1 VSEPERA
8 IARAVAPESIRRGDR
23 GKMGRRMMMNRKSS
37 DKTRQYMCV
46 SVFDVRINQQKYDA
60 LTRDCDSLWWKLI
73 RGKSY
78 VRKTASSAKSVDRSI
93 D

>member
-1 VSEPERA
+1 MSEPERA
-8 IARAVAPESIRRGDR
+8 IARAVAPENIRRGDR
-23 GKMGRRMMMNRKSS
+23 GKTGRRMMNRKGS
-37 DKTRQYMCV
+37 DKTRQYVCV
-46 SVFDVRINQQKYDA
+46 SVFDVRINQQKYNA
-60 LTRDCDSLWWKLI
+60 LTRDDDSRWWKLI